1 MSQAKVSTQ
10 VPEPLSEAELADYL
24 QRHPDF
30 FERHQA
36 VLLGLKLPHATA
48 GQAVSLVERQVAMLR
63 QRNGE
68 LERQLGDLV
77 AVARLNNALVEK
89 MHRLTIEIIARRG
102 LDARLE
108 ALEASLREDFAADR
122 AVIVLFAAGGDRDGP
137 GDGFVKRFDREDA
150 ALAPFSSFLRAAKPR
165 CGALRE
171 RQRTVLLGAADAD
184 IASAAMVPLGSG
196 GRHGFIVIGSR
207 DPEHF
212 NPGKRMDFLGRLGE
226 LITAVI
232 ESEQAISDVRS

>member
-10 VPEPLSEAELADYL
+10 APEPFSEAELADYL
-24 QRHPDF
+24 KSHPDF

-36 VLLGLKLPHATA
+36 VLLGLELPHATA
-48 GQAVSLVERQVAMLR
+48 GRTVSLVERQVAMLR
-63 QRNGE
+63 QRNTE

-77 AVARLNNALVEK
+77 AVARFNNALVEK
-89 MHRLTIEIIARRG
+89 MHRLTTELIARQG
-102 LDARLE
+102 LGARLE

-122 AVIVLFAAGGDRDGP
+122 AVIVLFAAGGPGGP

-165 CGALRE
+165 CGPLRE
-171 RQRTVLLGAADAD
+171 RQRAALLGDADGD

-207 DPEHF
+207 DPDHF

-232 ESEQAISDVRS
+232 ETEQAISDVRS